1 VSARLFGAF
10 APQLVHLTDDVLIGE
25 VWKWPGL
32 AAHDRGT

>member
-1 VSARLFGAF
+1 MSARLLGAF

-25 VWKWPGL
+25 VWKRPDL